1 VEFGKAL
8 TYPFDD
14 DEWLSKLGIAVAV
27 SLIQL
32 VIPVIGL
39 APLYGW
45 QVKLIKNV
53 KDGAELPLPAWED
66 FGDYIVKGLMVLG
79 ANLLYQVP
87 LILFWCVATIAGSA
101 TGGGLAAA
109 VESGADPEAFGPVFG
124 VIMACCGCLAAIY
137 GIVAGAAF
145 TGGLL
150 RFADTETF
158 NTFMEFGT
166 NFGLVRDNLGA
177 FIMALIY
184 IILGA
189 ILFILASVVTLGL
202 GSILLTA
209 AMFYF
214 SGHIM
219 GQLAQ
224 QIDLGGEPLPEAV

>member
-45 QVKLIKNV
+45 QVRLIKNV
-53 KDGAELPLPAWED
+53 KDGVELPLPAWDD
-66 FGDYIVKGLMVLG
+66 FGDYVMKGLMVLG
-79 ANLLYQVP
+79 AYILYQLP
-87 LILFWCVATIAGSA
+87 TLLFWCVGAIVITAS
-101 TGGGLAAA
+101 GGGMAAA
-109 VESGADPEAFGPVFG
+109 LEGGADPEALGPVVG
-124 VIMACCGCLAAIY
+124 VLMACCGCLAIIY
-137 GIVAGAAF
+137 SIVAGATFA
-145 TGGLL
+145 GGLL

-158 NTFMEFGT
+158 NTFMEIGT
-166 NFGLVRDNLGA
+166 NLGLVRDNLGA

-184 IILGA
+184 IILGMV
-189 ILFILASVVTLGL
+189 LLVLASIVTLGL

-209 AMFYF
+209 AMTYF
-214 SGHIM
+214 SGHIL
-219 GQLAQ
+219 GQLAM
-224 QIDLGGEPLPEAV
+224 QIEQGGEPAPAAG